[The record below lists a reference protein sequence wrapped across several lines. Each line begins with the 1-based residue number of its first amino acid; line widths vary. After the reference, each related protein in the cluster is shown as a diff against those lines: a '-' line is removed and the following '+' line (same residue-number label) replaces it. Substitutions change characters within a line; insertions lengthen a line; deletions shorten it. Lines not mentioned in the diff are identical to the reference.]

1 MNGIIQKHNWWIDA
15 ALFSAFL
22 LTFFLD
28 LTGLALHQWL
38 GVAAGLLALYHLA
51 RHWSWTLAV
60 GTRFLRG
67 RFNRASGYLLIDAGL
82 LAGFTAILVSGLL
95 MSSWFNLA
103 QAGAAGW
110 RSLHVIA
117 SLLTLGLL
125 VVKIGLHARW
135 IVTTAREKV
144 FALPQAAPTGAGNR
158 GRRDFLKLMGA
169 VGVVS
174 VIALTRA
181 AGSLAQDQAE
191 STDETTAYAQ
201 TTTAGSSS
209 AQVCAVRCGR
219 RCSYPGHCRRY
230 TDANNNGRC
239 DLGECL

>member
-15 ALFSAFL
+15 ALFGAFL

-60 GTRFLRG
+60 GARFLRG
-67 RFNRASGYLLIDAGL
+67 RFNRASGYLFIDAGL
-82 LAGFTAILVSGLL
+82 LAGFAVILLSGLAL
-95 MSSWFNLA
+95 STWFNLTLA
-103 QAGAAGW
+103 NAAGW

-117 SLLTLGLL
+117 SLLMLGLL

-135 IVTTAREKV
+135 IVATARDRV
-144 FALPQAAPTGAGNR
+144 FVWPRPSPAAATNH

-209 AQVCAVRCGR
+209 AQACTVRCGR

-230 TDANNNGRC
+230 TDTNNNGRC